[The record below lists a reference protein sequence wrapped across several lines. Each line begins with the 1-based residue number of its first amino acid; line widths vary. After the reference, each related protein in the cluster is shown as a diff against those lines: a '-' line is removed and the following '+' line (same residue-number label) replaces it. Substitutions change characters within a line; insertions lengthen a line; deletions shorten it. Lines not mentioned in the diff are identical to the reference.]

1 MVRGALPETVW
12 NNPPVWSRWQQLL
25 PHALAAVDP
34 DRPRDDV
41 PEELCWLL
49 DRAAVYQ
56 QTRGEPRAALPLFRR
71 AHSVG
76 RAGLGD
82 DHPITLTSASDLA
95 RVLHALG
102 QYQQTRD
109 LNEDTLARRRRILGE
124 EAPVLA
130 CFHDPGTL
138 FGPFRLRALRP
149 GANPPTR
156 RRSPDRSTGARDS
169 GPGSC

>member
-1 MVRGALPETVW
+1 RRLVLQRRSLLASFAQSVARLVAGHVEEIRDRVIRHRTMVRGALPETVW

-82 DHPITLTSASDLA
+82 DHPITLT
-95 RVLHALG
+95 
-102 QYQQTRD
+102 
-109 LNEDTLARRRRILGE
+109 
-124 EAPVLA
+124 
-130 CFHDPGTL
+130 
-138 FGPFRLRALRP
+138 
-149 GANPPTR
+149 
-156 RRSPDRSTGARDS
+156 
-169 GPGSC
+169 